1 MLKHLSL
8 ATGAAILLTFAGQA
22 LAQDADAG
30 LTAGSILVRARGI
43 GVLPE
48 TTSSSISA
56 IGGHV
61 AASDTAVPELDGSYF
76 FTDNIAVEAIAA
88 TTTHRVTARGTAAG
102 NVDVGTVRLLPPT
115 VTLQWHFLPHEAIDP
130 YVGAGVN
137 YTWFFD
143 TSVPHTVVKQVSYD
157 DGFGAALQIGVDY
170 HLTGNWYANLDAKQ
184 LFLSTTA
191 NINGGAVRAKV
202 DLDPTIIGAGIGYR
216 F

>member
-1 MLKHLSL
+1 MSKHVPL
-8 ATGAAILLTFAGQA
+8 AAGAALLLAFSASA
-22 LAQDADAG
+22 LAQDADPG
-30 LTAGSILVRARGI
+30 MTAGSVLVRARVI

-48 TTSSSISA
+48 TSSTISA

-61 AASDTAVPELDGSYF
+61 DTTDSLEPELDGSYF

-88 TTTHRVTARGTAAG
+88 ITRHRVTARGTAAG
-102 NVDVGTVRLLPPT
+102 DVDVGKVTLLPPT
-115 VTLQWHFLPHEAIDP
+115 VTAQWHFLPHEALDP

-157 DGFGAALQIGVDY
+157 DGFGAALQIGADY
-170 HLTGNWYANLDAKQ
+170 HLSGRWYANLDVKQ
-184 LFLSTTA
+184 LFLNTTA
-191 NINGGAVRAKV
+191 KINGGAVRAKV
-202 DLDPTIIGAGIGYR
+202 DLDPTMIGAGVGYR